1 MYNFSLFIRRRRKKS
16 NIPDDTTTKKYQ
28 SNILYENT
36 QNKGRPKSFTVTE
49 KPKNFENRR
58 ISETKDQHIYHEIE
72 SKEDEIVM
80 SGPADRIP
88 LGVESKEVDVL
99 TEKEAHTRPTVN
111 EKTETASRKSQGGTE
126 STKSTLLSGDDD
138 NKQSTVKATVT
149 TPERREEPEVK
160 QNADCPTV
168 VSGDDEQ
175 KTDDNLKR
183 EQYTKKIED
192 TPKSTENTGIN
203 MYDNKTESKSTPST
217 VARPAAEKPVNKKN
231 VSVIQVC
238 KF

>member
-1 MYNFSLFIRRRRKKS
+1 MFIRRRRKKS
-16 NIPDDTTTKKYQ
+16 GIPDGTTAKQYKG
-28 SNILYENT
+28 NILYERN
-36 QNKGRPKSFTVTE
+36 QSKGPQKPFTVTE

-72 SKEDEIVM
+72 SKEDKIVI

-88 LGVESKEVDVL
+88 PGVESKDVDGL

-111 EKTETASRKSQGGTE
+111 EKTEIASEKSQGGTE
-126 STKSTLLSGDDD
+126 STKSTVLSSDDD
-138 NKQSTVKATVT
+138 NKQPTVKAKVT
-149 TPERREEPEVK
+149 TPDRGDKPEVK
-160 QNADCPTV
+160 QNADSPTV
-168 VSGDDEQ
+168 VNGDDKQ

-183 EQYTKKIED
+183 EPYTKKIED
-192 TPKSTENTGIN
+192 TLNSTENTGIN
-203 MYDNKTESKSTPST
+203 IHVYDNKTESKLTPST
-217 VARPAAEKPVNKKN
+217 VARPPAEKPINKKN